1 MMRGKEITFVTR
13 KGILYRQCETQADEK
28 PVLQVVVPGCLRGQI
43 MQLAHDSILGAHL
56 GTGKTLSRIQ
66 AVFYCLIWEVMWRV
80 SAGHATYAS
89 APSARAEYQ
98 QFPFRRCH

>member
-1 MMRGKEITFVTR
+1 MPERTE
-13 KGILYRQCETQADEK
+13 L
-28 PVLQVVVPGCLRGQI
+28 I

-66 AVFYCLIWEVMWRV
+66 AVFYWPDMGGDVAHFCRSCDIC
-80 SAGHATYAS
+80 S

-98 QFPFRRCH
+98 KFPFKRCH